1 MDEEVEA
8 CSRIYTAKLNELEA
22 KSGIR
27 ASHRSVVLANLMLS
41 VGSELR
47 NSQQVICRTI
57 RHQVPWISRKNH
69 RVSPKP
75 Q

>member
-27 ASHRSVVLANLMLS
+27 ASHRSVVLAKVLS
-41 VGSELR
+41 
-47 NSQQVICRTI
+47 
-57 RHQVPWISRKNH
+57 HQVPWIRRKKT
-69 RVSPKP
+69 R
-75 Q
+75 

>member
-27 ASHRSVVLANLMLS
+27 ASHRSVVITNVMLS
-41 VGSELR
+41 VGAQKFPNKLFVEKAR
-47 NSQQVICRTI
+47 YI
-57 RHQVPWISRKNH
+57 RLLSFKSSISLD
-69 RVSPKP
+69 
-75 Q
+75 

>member
-27 ASHRSVVLANLMLS
+27 ASHRSVVITNVMLS
-41 VGSELR
+41 VGAQKFP
-47 NSQQVICRTI
+47 N
-57 RHQVPWISRKNH
+57 
-69 RVSPKP
+69 
-75 Q
+75 

>member
-27 ASHRSVVLANLMLS
+27 ASHRSVVITNVMLS
-41 VGSELR
+41 VGAQKFPNKLFVEKAR
-47 NSQQVICRTI
+47 YI
-57 RHQVPWISRKNH
+57 RLLSFK
-69 RVSPKP
+69 SSGSLD
-75 Q
+75 